1 MLGTAGRPRYRKGLG
16 LRMLAWL
23 FRVNRQ
29 TFIGYRFEERT
40 TLKSMGHI
48 PGMHGMRK
56 NLPLLQWTLVLGLGL
71 AVGGCDTVSGAA
83 DSVGNAVS
91 SVGDAVGN
99 VASDL
104 NPFSD
109 STPSQTADNDA
120 PPASSPDAA
129 AGTSPD
135 LANLPSRPA
144 TSTPAQQQ
152 AAAQSLAA
160 DGAQARYSADAL
172 RAGTEAAAAPPAA
185 ADVPPS
191 AQLALNAPPSAAS
204 MSANDAPPTTDAP
217 PSAQASAAQAPRTPT
232 SAALAQG
239 TAAVPTAGTTAPA
252 ASPVRTAALPPT
264 GAAIPPG
271 AEPAVPAN
279 TPIRGAAMA
288 MGSQYAS
295 DASLGFKPS
304 AAPPLDPSINQWV
317 AAPIV
322 AHYRQTASNAGISVS
337 SSAMAAVPRPGAG
350 ADISGAVMANLD
362 AGSIGPAGSI
372 AAMNGGVAPTA
383 VIYFPGDGS
392 TLSPAARTLIRNAVA
407 QYKAAGGDASVR
419 VVGHASSRTAN
430 MPVAKHL
437 EVIFD
442 KSQSR
447 ANAVAQELIREGVPA
462 AKVLVD
468 AVGDSQPVYY
478 ESMPQGEDGNRRAEI
493 FVQG

>member
-1 MLGTAGRPRYRKGLG
+1 MT
-16 LRMLAWL
+16 
-23 FRVNRQ
+23 
-29 TFIGYRFEERT
+29 
-40 TLKSMGHI
+40 
-48 PGMHGMRK
+48 K
-56 NLPLLQWTLVLGLGL
+56 NFPLLQLTLVLGLGL
-71 AVGGCDTVSGAA
+71 AASGCDTISDAASG
-83 DSVGNAVS
+83 VGDAVS

-99 VASDL
+99 VADAI

-109 STPSQTADNDA
+109 STPAQTADNDA
-120 PPASSPDAA
+120 PSAASADAS

-172 RAGTEAAAAPPAA
+172 RAGTESAAAPPSA

-191 AQLALNAPPSAAS
+191 AQVALNAPPSAQAP
-204 MSANDAPPTTDAP
+204 SAQPPSARP
-217 PSAQASAAQAPRTPT
+217 PSAQPASAAAPPP
-232 SAALAQG
+232 SAALSQG
-239 TAAVPTAGTTAPA
+239 TGAVPTPGAPA
-252 ASPVRTAALPPT
+252 PVRTAALPAT
-264 GAAIPPG
+264 AAAIPPG

-279 TPIRGAAMA
+279 APVRGGAVTR
-288 MGSQYAS
+288 GSQYAS
-295 DASLGFKPS
+295 DAALGFRPS
-304 AAPPLDPSINQWV
+304 SAPPLDPSINQWV

-322 AHYRQTASNAGISVS
+322 ARYRQTASNAGVS
-337 SSAMAAVPRPGAG
+337 ASSNAAVPPKGVPVNV
-350 ADISGAVMANLD
+350 DGAVMANMD
-362 AGSIGPAGSI
+362 AVSIGPSGSI
-372 AAMNGGVAPTA
+372 TAMNGGVAPTA
-383 VIYFPGDGS
+383 VVYFPGDGS
-392 TLSPAARTLIRNAVA
+392 TLSAAARTQIRSAVA

-430 MPVAKHL
+430 MPVEKHL

-442 KSQSR
+442 KSQAR
-447 ANAVAQELIREGVPA
+447 ANAVAQELIREGIPA